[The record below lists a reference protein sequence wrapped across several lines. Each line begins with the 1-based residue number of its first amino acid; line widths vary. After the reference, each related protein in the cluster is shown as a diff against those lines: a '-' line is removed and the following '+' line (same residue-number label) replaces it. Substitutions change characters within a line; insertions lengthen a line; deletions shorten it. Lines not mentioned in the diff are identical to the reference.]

1 MLSKISLNV
10 AGAMSV
16 SGDGHAPPLSASGK
30 VVSLAVILL
39 SPPVRFLALTPIE
52 PQAPPLVVLP
62 RQFL

>member
-1 MLSKISLNV
+1 VKRKCPDAI
-10 AGAMSV
+10 GV
-16 SGDGHAPPLSASGK
+16 SGDGHAPPLSVSGK
-30 VVSLAVILL
+30 VVSLAIILL